1 MNGIRENQMLRQTGY
16 QEHEIVEALQELM
29 NQDYVDD
36 NDDPHSGDIVYSY
49 VTKDLRKMF

>member
-1 MNGIRENQMLRQTGY
+1 MNGIRENQMLRQTAY

-36 NDDPHSGDIVYSY
+36 NDDPNSGDIVYSY